1 MTETCQTAEANQ
13 ADQHANHEA
22 RDGSDGSPTSQHSS
36 PLPNEAGSRLR
47 GEWMGHGVGQASP
60 ERTSRRQLLTPTLTP
75 PPRVSSAVT
84 LPNPA
89 PNASLTSHGSQVRVM
104 DQEQYA
110 HNQERQAE
118 MLLIHELRQELVKL
132 EIEASERVAGGV
144 PGWAHACI

>member
-1 MTETCQTAEANQ
+1 
-13 ADQHANHEA
+13 
-22 RDGSDGSPTSQHSS
+22 
-36 PLPNEAGSRLR
+36 
-47 GEWMGHGVGQASP
+47 
-60 ERTSRRQLLTPTLTP
+60 
-75 PPRVSSAVT
+75 
-84 LPNPA
+84 
-89 PNASLTSHGSQVRVM
+89 M